1 MVLWPLV
8 VTRPQMD
15 RSDIEDGLEEGDLNA
30 EGENERDQEEFT
42 MNPNPLSQLDFYQ
55 ANPFAR
61 CQCDRM

>member
-42 MNPNPLSQLDFYQ
+42 MNPSQLDFYQ